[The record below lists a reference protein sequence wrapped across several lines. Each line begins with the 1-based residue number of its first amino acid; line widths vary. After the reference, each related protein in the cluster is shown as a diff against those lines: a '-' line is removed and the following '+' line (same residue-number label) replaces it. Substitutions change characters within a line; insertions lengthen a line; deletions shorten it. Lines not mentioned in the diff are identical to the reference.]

1 MNITWKIG
9 GEAGFGIMSTGLMFS
24 KIAVRHG
31 YHIFDYVEYPSLIR
45 GGHNVY
51 EVRVSDSPVYSQEK
65 KADFLF
71 ALNRET
77 VDLHKNELKDGSIV
91 VIDREKFDVNSAD
104 FPDGK

>member
-51 EVRVSDSPVYSQEK
+51 EVRVGDTEVFSQEK
-65 KADFLF
+65 GVYGRKCRRRRVYILIP
-71 ALNRET
+71 R
-77 VDLHKNELKDGSIV
+77 IV
-91 VIDREKFDVNSAD
+91 
-104 FPDGK
+104 